1 MLRFFDSAKAVIG
14 EVYGQMDTMLGNI
27 KDSLFDDLA
36 IYDLVQQFA
45 VARWDQMN
53 IPLHCLAY
61 VPVPKYYKNS
71 WLSQPALGGVSRKK
85 PHSDKEV
92 KTGYLQAVGKIVV
105 DQNEASLIRHQIN
118 DFVSNKGVFS
128 KPQAVKDRATMT
140 ALSGWHMYGGAALE
154 LFSLAVKVLSQSVN
168 TSCAERCWSTYSYI
182 HNVKRNK
189 LNVDRAEKLV
199 FVHYNRRLLTRYDY
213 EDFKNWDAYLED
225 ANIEEDFTT
234 IEQRDNVSF
243 SDSEE
248 NGENNFDDVGV
259 PSLALTTTAILP
271 TSKYSRVFFN
281 GENRESI
288 EEA

>member
-1 MLRFFDSAKAVIG
+1 
-14 EVYGQMDTMLGNI
+14 MDTMLGNI

-36 IYDLVQQFA
+36 IYDLVQQF
-45 VARWDQMN
+45 VMARWDQMN

-61 VPVPKYYKNS
+61 VPIPKYYKNS

-85 PHSDKEV
+85 PHFDKEV
-92 KTGYLQAVGKIVV
+92 QTGYLQAVGKIVV

-118 DFVSNKGVFS
+118 DFVSNK
-128 KPQAVKDRATMT
+128 
-140 ALSGWHMYGGAALE
+140 AALE

-199 FVHYNRRLLTRYDY
+199 FVHYNHRLLTRYDY

-234 IEQRDNVSF
+234 IEQRDNMSL

-259 PSLALTTTAILP
+259 PSLALTTIAILP